1 MGRGFRSE
9 VWTGRLV
16 ADGVDTEAKTNRGP
30 SEEEEPRKDQH
41 HPERF
46 IKYTVTS
53 SERVS
58 HSSMI

>member
-30 SEEEEPRKDQH
+30 LRRRRT
-41 HPERF
+41 PEGP
-46 IKYTVTS
+46 TPP
-53 SERVS
+53 
-58 HSSMI
+58 